1 MASVSYVGATGDKD
15 IDGLLSGY
23 RWNGVLT
30 YSFPDA
36 PSDYSS
42 HYGYNE
48 PLYGFAQVS
57 AAQQTVIHRA
67 MALVTEYTN
76 LTVQY
81 SGTDGADIRIAQSS
95 RANPTAYAYYPGSNV
110 GGDIWFG
117 NSYNYR
123 APKLGDYSHLTHLH
137 ELGHALG
144 LKHGHEVEGPG
155 NTALPVAHDS
165 LEYSVMSYRS
175 YVGEVLGGGYRNETY
190 GFPTTFMMNDIRALQ
205 EMYGA
210 DFTTHSG
217 DTVYSWS
224 ATTGEF
230 SIDGV
235 GQGRPGGANAS
246 ASANVVFMT
255 VWDGNGNDT
264 YDFSNYTTGV
274 TVNLSPGAY
283 SITSAAQTAYLGD
296 GHYARGTVFNAYLH
310 DGDSRSYIEN
320 AIGGTGNDA
329 LIGNAV
335 ANRLDGRAGN
345 DTLTGG
351 SNGDVFVFGSGY
363 GVDIVTDFSIGFD
376 RIDFTGL
383 SGYDDY
389 ASVMAAG
396 SQLGLNAVFAFSLS
410 LKLTLQNVTFSML
423 GAADFIFSW
432 TDPDADPGVPGAAP
446 TAISLSNLSVSENA
460 AGAII
465 GSLDV
470 ADLDDT
476 AFQFNL
482 SDNRFQV
489 TGAPGAYVLK
499 LANGVSLDF
508 EAGSDIAITVTA
520 TDNDGLSFAQDFTI
534 LVSDVGG
541 ATVTGTAGR
550 DTIDGKRTVSGQSK
564 ATIENDIINAG
575 AGSDVVSAL
584 GGNDVIDGGAGDDV
598 LNGDDGDDR
607 ITGGLGNDRTY
618 GGAGNDV
625 FVIEGADATFDTISG
640 GAGND
645 SIEVAGTGAV
655 TLSRFSALA
664 NSIETWTGNGQAV
677 LGTARHDILEFSAL
691 QSASGITYIDG
702 GAGNDVLAGS
712 AIADDL
718 RGGTGNDCLYG
729 HGGDDRLTGGA
740 GNDLVFGGAG
750 DDVIVIEA
758 SDAAYDTISG
768 GGGDDSIEVAGTG
781 AVTLSRFSAAAASI
795 EAWIGNGEAVLGTAR
810 HDILDF
816 SALESFSGIA
826 YIDGGAGNDALAG
839 TSGADDLRGGLGN
852 DSVYGHD
859 GDDRLTGGAGT
870 DSVFGGAGDDT
881 LVFGGAEATYDIMSG
896 GAGLDTAE
904 ITGTANVTL
913 SRFNAASASIE
924 VWHGND
930 AGVVGTRG
938 ADTLDFSGLTSVS
951 RLAFIDAGDGNDTVV
966 GTAGADV
973 IRGGTGND
981 LLTGGGGDDLLTGGR
996 GLDRF
1001 SFAAGFGNDIITDF
1015 EAGSRAGDVIVMDR
1029 TVFADLNSLL
1039 AATSQVGSDV
1049 VITASATD
1057 SITLQNLTLS
1067 SLHANDFAFV

>member
-1 MASVSYVGATGDKD
+1 MASVGYVGATGDKE

-36 PSDYSS
+36 ASDYSAS
-42 HYGYNE
+42 YGSGE
-48 PLYGFAQVS
+48 PRYGFAQVS
-57 AAQQTVIHRA
+57 AAQQTAVHRA
-67 MALVTEYTN
+67 MALVSEYTD
-76 LTVQY
+76 LTVQF

-95 RANPTAYAYYPGSNV
+95 SANPTAYAYYPGGNA

-117 NSYNYR
+117 TSYNYR
-123 APKLGDYSHLTHLH
+123 APKLGDYSNLTHLH

-175 YVGEVLGGGYRNETY
+175 YVGETLSGGYRNETY

-210 DFTTHSG
+210 DFATQSG

-224 ATTGEF
+224 ALTGEF

-235 GQGRPGGANAS
+235 GQGRPGGPTAP

-320 AIGGTGNDA
+320 AIGGAGNDT
-329 LIGNAV
+329 LVGNAV
-335 ANRLDGRAGN
+335 ANRLDGGAGN
-345 DTLTGG
+345 DTLSGG
-351 SNGDVFVFGSGY
+351 SSGDAFVFGSGY
-363 GVDIVTDFSIGFD
+363 GLDIVTDFSIGFD
-376 RIDFTGL
+376 QIDFTGL

-410 LKLTLQNVTFSML
+410 LKLTLQNVTFAML
-423 GAADFIFSW
+423 SADDFIFAW
-432 TDPDADPGVPGAAP
+432 TDPDADPVAPGAAP
-446 TAISLSNLSVSENA
+446 TAISLSNLSVNENA
-460 AGAII
+460 AGVVI
-465 GSLDV
+465 GDLGV
-470 ADLDDT
+470 ADSDDT
-476 AFQFNL
+476 AFEFDV
-482 SDNRFQV
+482 SDSRFQV
-489 TGAPGAYVLK
+489 TGTPGAYVLK
-499 LANGVSLDF
+499 LASGVSLDF
-508 EAGSDIAITVTA
+508 EADPDVTITVTA
-520 TDNDGLSFAQDFTI
+520 TDNDGLSFSQDFSL
-534 LVSDVGG
+534 LVSDAAG
-541 ATVTGTAGR
+541 ATITGTAGR
-550 DTIDGKRTVSGQSK
+550 DTIDGRRSVSGQSK
-564 ATIENDIINAG
+564 ATTESDIIDAG
-575 AGSDVVSAL
+575 AGSDSVSAL
-584 GGNDVIDGGAGDDV
+584 AGNDVIDGGAGDDI

-607 ITGGLGNDRTY
+607 ITGGLGTDRTY
-618 GGAGNDV
+618 GGAGDDI
-625 FVIEGADATFDTISG
+625 FVIEGSDATYDTISG
-640 GAGND
+640 GSGD
-645 SIEVAGTGAV
+645 DTIEVAGTGAV
-655 TLSRFSALA
+655 TLSRFSALTG
-664 NSIETWTGNGQAV
+664 SIESWVGNGEAV
-677 LGTARHDILEFSAL
+677 LGTARHDLLEFSAL
-691 QSASGITYIDG
+691 ESASGIAYIDG
-702 GAGNDVLAGS
+702 GAGNDVLAG
-712 AIADDL
+712 AGIADDL
-718 RGGTGNDCLYG
+718 RGGTGTDCLYG

-740 GNDLVFGGAG
+740 GNDSVFGGAG
-750 DDVIVIEA
+750 DDVIVIEGA
-758 SDAAYDTISG
+758 DAAYDNIFG
-768 GGGDDSIEVAGTG
+768 GGGDDSIDVAGTV
-781 AVTLSRFSAAAASI
+781 AVTLSRFSASAGSI
-795 EAWIGNGEAVLGTAR
+795 EAWVGNGEAVLGTAR

-816 SALESFSGIA
+816 STLESFSGIA

-859 GDDRLTGGAGT
+859 GGDRLTGGAGT
-870 DSVFGGAGDDT
+870 DSVFGGDGDDT
-881 LVFGGAEATYDIMSG
+881 LVFGGADAAYDIMNG
-896 GAGLDTAE
+896 GVGLDTAE
-904 ITGTANVTL
+904 IADPGNVTL

-924 VWHGND
+924 TWAGND
-930 AGVVGTRG
+930 AGVIGTRG
-938 ADTLDFSGLTSVS
+938 ADALDFSGLTSVS
-951 RLAFIDAGDGNDTVV
+951 RLAFIDAGDGHDTVV
-966 GTAGADV
+966 GTASADV

-981 LLTGGGGDDLLTGGR
+981 RLTGSDGDDLLTGGR

-1001 SFAAGFGNDIITDF
+1001 SFASGFGHDIIADF
-1015 EAGSRAGDVIVMDR
+1015 EAGSRAGDVIVMDQA
-1029 TVFADLNSLL
+1029 VFADLDSLL
-1039 AATSQVGSDV
+1039 AAASQVGSDV
-1049 VITASATD
+1049 VIAASASD

-1067 SLHANDFAFV
+1067 SLHANDFSFV